1 MLDVSFKREYVL
13 CFFVEGRFVTMSVYI
28 IAEVGVNHNGSLELA
43 KKLVESAAEAGADAV
58 KFQTFH
64 AEQLASASA
73 QKAAYQKEKTDA
85 GESQVDM
92 LRKLE
97 LPLDAYPELIALCKG
112 KGVDFLSTPF
122 ETDSLRFLVE
132 ECHISN
138 IKIPS
143 GEITNGP
150 FLLEIARTGLPV
162 ILSTGMSM
170 LGEVETALSVLA
182 YGYLHD
188 DVPNG
193 SGDFVRAYGEAQK
206 RGILREKV
214 SLLHCTT
221 EYPAPF
227 DEVNLAAMK
236 TMEHAFGLTV
246 GYSDHTEGIA
256 IPMAAAARGAEIIEK
271 HFTLDKTLPGPD
283 HKASLSPDELAEM
296 IRGIR
301 QIENVIGNGYKA
313 PTLRE
318 EANLVVVRKSLVA
331 KRAIR
336 EGEIFSADNLA
347 VKRPASGTNPMRY
360 WELLGKRASCDYE
373 ADELIQE

>member
-1 MLDVSFKREYVL
+1 
-13 CFFVEGRFVTMSVYI
+13 MSVYI
-28 IAEVGVNHNGSLELA
+28 IAEAGVNHNGSPELA
-43 KKLVESAAEAGADAV
+43 RKLVEVAAEAGADAV
-58 KFQTFH
+58 KFQTFR
-64 AEQLASASA
+64 AEKLASVSA
-73 QKAAYQKEKTDA
+73 QKAVYQKKMTDA

-97 LPLDAYPELIALCKG
+97 LPLEAYPELIALCKE

-122 ETDSLRFLVE
+122 ETDSLRFLIE
-132 ECHISN
+132 ECHIQK
-138 IKIPS
+138 IKVPS

-162 ILSTGMSM
+162 ILSTGMST

-193 SGDFVRAYGEAQK
+193 SEDFVRAYGEAQK
-206 RGILREKV
+206 HGILREKV

-227 DEVNLAAMK
+227 DEVNLAAMD
-236 TMEHAFGLTV
+236 TMKRAFSLPV
-246 GYSDHTEGIA
+246 GYSDHTERIA
-256 IPMAAAARGAEIIEK
+256 VPLAAAARGAEIIEK

-296 IRGIR
+296 VRGIR
-301 QIENVIGNGYKA
+301 QIEKAVGNDCKA
-313 PTLRE
+313 PTLQE
-318 EANLVVVRKSLVA
+318 WENLAVVRKSLIA

-336 EGEIFSADNLA
+336 EGEVFSADNLA
-347 VKRPASGTNPMRY
+347 VKRPASGMSPMRY
-360 WELLGKRASCDYE
+360 WELLGKWASHNYE
-373 ADELIQE
+373 VDEPIQE

>member
-1 MLDVSFKREYVL
+1 MDRI
-13 CFFVEGRFVTMSVYI
+13 YI
-28 IAEVGVNHNGSLELA
+28 IAEAGVNHNGSPELA
-43 KKLVESAAEAGADAV
+43 KQLVEAAAEAGADAV
-58 KFQTFH
+58 KFQTFR
-64 AEQLASASA
+64 AEKLASVSA
-73 QKAAYQKEKTDA
+73 QKAAYQQETTDS

-97 LPLDAYPELIALCKG
+97 LPLDAYPELMALCKE

-132 ECHISN
+132 KCHIQK

-162 ILSTGMSM
+162 ILSTGMST

-188 DVPNG
+188 GMPRRLE
-193 SGDFVRAYGEAQK
+193 DFSRAYGEAQE
-206 RGILREKV
+206 RGILCEKV

-227 DEVNLAAMK
+227 DEVNLAAMDTMK
-236 TMEHAFGLTV
+236 TVFGLPV

-256 IPMAAAARGAEIIEK
+256 IPLAAAARGAVIIEK

-283 HKASLSPDELAEM
+283 HKASLAPDELAEM
-296 IRGIR
+296 VRGIR
-301 QIENVIGNGYKA
+301 QIEKSIGNGCKA
-313 PTLRE
+313 PTARE
-318 EANLVVVRKSLVA
+318 WANLAVVRKSLVA

-336 EGEIFSADNLA
+336 EGERFSEDNLA
-347 VKRPASGTNPMRY
+347 VKRPASGINPMRY
-360 WELLGKRASCDYE
+360 WELLGKRARRNYE
-373 ADELIQE
+373 ADEAIFE

>member
-1 MLDVSFKREYVL
+1 
-13 CFFVEGRFVTMSVYI
+13 MSVYI
-28 IAEVGVNHNGSLELA
+28 IAEAGVNHNGSLILA
-43 KKLVESAAEAGADAV
+43 KKLVEVAAEAGVDAV

-64 AEQLASASA
+64 AEKLVNASAH
-73 QKAAYQKEKTDA
+73 KAAYQQETTDA

-97 LPLDAYPELIALCKG
+97 LPLEAYPELLALCKE

-132 ECHISN
+132 ECHIPK
-138 IKIPS
+138 IKVPS

-162 ILSTGMSM
+162 ILSTGMSS

-188 DVPNG
+188 DVPSC
-193 SGDFVRAYGEAQK
+193 SGDFVRAYGEVNT

-227 DEVNLAAMK
+227 DEVNLAAMD
-236 TMEHAFGLTV
+236 TMKRAFGLSV
-246 GYSDHTEGIA
+246 GYSDHTEGIVV
-256 IPMAAAARGAEIIEK
+256 PLAAAARGAVIIEK

-296 IRGIR
+296 VRGIR
-301 QIENVIGNGYKA
+301 QIENAIGNGCK
-313 PTLRE
+313 TSTSRE
-318 EANLVVVRKSLVA
+318 WVNLAVVRKSLVA

-336 EGEIFSADNLA
+336 EGEVFSADNLA
-347 VKRPASGTNPMRY
+347 VKRPASGTSPMRY
-360 WELLGKRASCDYE
+360 WELLGKRASRNYE
-373 ADELIQE
+373 ADESIQE

>member
-1 MLDVSFKREYVL
+1 
-13 CFFVEGRFVTMSVYI
+13 MSVYI
-28 IAEVGVNHNGSLELA
+28 IAEAGVNHNGSPELA
-43 KKLVESAAEAGADAV
+43 KKLVEAAAEAGADAV
-58 KFQTFH
+58 KFQTFR
-64 AEQLASASA
+64 AEKLASVSA
-73 QKAAYQKEKTDA
+73 QKAVYQQETTDA

-97 LPLDAYPELIALCKG
+97 LPLDAYPELIALCRE

-132 ECHISN
+132 ECHIPK

-162 ILSTGMSM
+162 ILSTGMST

-188 DVPNG
+188 DVP
-193 SGDFVRAYGEAQK
+193 SCSEDFVRAYCEAQTH
-206 RGILREKV
+206 GILREKI

-227 DEVNLAAMK
+227 DEVNLAAMDSMK
-236 TMEHAFGLTV
+236 RVFGLPV

-256 IPMAAAARGAEIIEK
+256 IPLAAAACGAEIIEK

-283 HKASLSPDELAEM
+283 HKASLAPDELAEM
-296 IRGIR
+296 VRGIR
-301 QIENVIGNGYKA
+301 QIENAIGNGRKA
-313 PTLRE
+313 PTPRE
-318 EANLVVVRKSLVA
+318 WMNLAVVRKSLVA
-331 KRAIR
+331 KGAIR
-336 EGEIFSADNLA
+336 EGEVFSADNLS
-347 VKRPASGTNPMRY
+347 VKRPAIGMNPMRY
-360 WELLGKRASCDYE
+360 WELLGKRASRNYE
-373 ADELIQE
+373 ADESIQE

>member
-1 MLDVSFKREYVL
+1 MGK
-13 CFFVEGRFVTMSVYI
+13 VYI
-28 IAEVGVNHNGSLELA
+28 IAEAGVNHNGSPELA
-43 KKLVESAAEAGADAV
+43 KKLVEAATEAGADAV

-64 AEQLASASA
+64 AEKLASVSA
-73 QKAAYQKEKTDA
+73 QKAVYQKATTDA

-97 LPLDAYPELIALCKG
+97 LPLDAYPELIALCKE
-112 KGVDFLSTPF
+112 KGIDFLSTPF
-122 ETDSLRFLVE
+122 EMDSLRFLVE
-132 ECHISN
+132 ECHVQK
-138 IKIPS
+138 IKVPS

-150 FLLEIARTGLPV
+150 FLLEIARMGLPV
-162 ILSTGMSM
+162 ILSTGMST
-170 LGEVETALSVLA
+170 LGEVETALSVLS

-188 DVPNG
+188 DVPRCNE
-193 SGDFVRAYGEAQK
+193 DFVRAYGEVQK

-227 DEVNLAAMK
+227 DEVNLAVMDTMK
-236 TMEHAFGLTV
+236 RAFGLPV

-256 IPMAAAARGAEIIEK
+256 IPLAAAARGAVIIEK

-283 HKASLSPDELAEM
+283 HKASLAPDELAEM

>member
-1 MLDVSFKREYVL
+1 MGK
-13 CFFVEGRFVTMSVYI
+13 VYI
-28 IAEVGVNHNGSLELA
+28 VAEAGVNHNGTPELA
-43 KKLVESAAEAGADAV
+43 KKLVEAAAEAGADAV
-58 KFQTFH
+58 KFQTFR
-64 AEQLASASA
+64 AEKLASVSA
-73 QKAAYQKEKTDA
+73 QKAVYQKKTTDV

-97 LPLDAYPELIALCKG
+97 LPLEAYPELIALCKE

-132 ECHISN
+132 ECYIPK
-138 IKIPS
+138 IKVPS

-162 ILSTGMSM
+162 ILSTGMST

-188 DVPNG
+188 DVPRC
-193 SGDFVRAYGEAQK
+193 SEDFVRAYGETQK

-227 DEVNLAAMK
+227 DEVNLTAMA
-236 TMEHAFGLTV
+236 TMKRAFGLSV

-256 IPMAAAARGAEIIEK
+256 IPLAAAARGAVIIEK

-283 HKASLSPDELAEM
+283 HKASLAPDELAEM
-296 IRGIR
+296 VRGIR
-301 QIENVIGNGYKA
+301 QIEKAIGNGCKA
-313 PTLRE
+313 PTVRE
-318 EANLVVVRKSLVA
+318 WTNLAVVRKSLVA

-336 EGEIFSADNLA
+336 EGEVLSEDNLS
-347 VKRPASGTNPMRY
+347 VKRPASGTSPMRY
-360 WELLGKRASCDYE
+360 WELLGKQASRNYE
-373 ADELIQE
+373 ADEPIME

>member
-1 MLDVSFKREYVL
+1 
-13 CFFVEGRFVTMSVYI
+13 MSVYI
-28 IAEVGVNHNGSLELA
+28 IAEAGVNHNGTPELA
-43 KKLVESAAEAGADAV
+43 KKLVEAAAEAGADAV
-58 KFQTFH
+58 KFQTFR
-64 AEQLASASA
+64 AEKLASASA
-73 QKAAYQKEKTDA
+73 QKAAYQQETTDA

-97 LPLDAYPELIALCKG
+97 LPLDAYPELIVLCKG

-132 ECHISN
+132 ECHIPK
-138 IKIPS
+138 IKVPS

-162 ILSTGMSM
+162 ILSTGMST

-188 DVPNG
+188 DVPRC
-193 SGDFVRAYGEAQK
+193 SEDFVRAYGEAQK

-227 DEVNLAAMK
+227 DEVNLAAMDAMK
-236 TMEHAFGLTV
+236 KAFGLPV

-256 IPMAAAARGAEIIEK
+256 IPLAAAARGAVIIEK
-271 HFTLDKTLPGPD
+271 HFTLDKTLTGPD

-296 IRGIR
+296 VRGIR
-301 QIENVIGNGYKA
+301 QIEKAIGNGCKA
-313 PTLRE
+313 PTARE
-318 EANLVVVRKSLVA
+318 WINLSVVRKSLVA
-331 KRAIR
+331 KCAIR
-336 EGEIFSADNLA
+336 EGGVFSKDNLA
-347 VKRPASGTNPMRY
+347 VKRPASGTSPMRY
-360 WELLGKRASCDYE
+360 WELLGKRASRNYE

>member
-1 MLDVSFKREYVL
+1 
-13 CFFVEGRFVTMSVYI
+13 MSVYI
-28 IAEVGVNHNGSLELA
+28 IAEAGVNHNGSPELA
-43 KKLVESAAEAGADAV
+43 KNLVEAAAEAGADAV

-73 QKAAYQKEKTDA
+73 QKAAYQQETTDA

-97 LPLDAYPELIALCKG
+97 LPWDAYPELIALCKE

-122 ETDSLRFLVE
+122 EMDSLRFLVE
-132 ECHISN
+132 ECHIPKV
-138 IKIPS
+138 KIPS

-162 ILSTGMSM
+162 ILSTGMST

-193 SGDFVRAYGEAQK
+193 NEDFVRSYGEAQA
-206 RGILREKV
+206 RGILCEKI

-227 DEVNLAAMK
+227 DEVNLAAME
-236 TMEHAFGLTV
+236 TMKRVFGLPV
-246 GYSDHTEGIA
+246 GYSDHTEGIV
-256 IPMAAAARGAEIIEK
+256 IPLAAAARGAEFIEK

-283 HKASLSPDELAEM
+283 HKASLAPDELAEM
-296 IRGIR
+296 VRGIR
-301 QIENVIGNGYKA
+301 QIENAIGNGRKA
-313 PTLRE
+313 PTARE
-318 EANLVVVRKSLVA
+318 WENLAVVRKSLVA

-336 EGEIFSADNLA
+336 DGEAFLADNLV
-347 VKRPASGTNPMRY
+347 VKRPASGTSPMRY
-360 WELLGKRASCDYE
+360 WDILGRRASRNYE
-373 ADELIQE
+373 ADEPIQE

>member
-1 MLDVSFKREYVL
+1 
-13 CFFVEGRFVTMSVYI
+13 MSVYI
-28 IAEVGVNHNGSLELA
+28 IAEAGVNHNGSPELA
-43 KKLVESAAEAGADAV
+43 KNLVEAAAEAGADAV
-58 KFQTFH
+58 KFQTFR
-64 AEQLASASA
+64 AEKLASVLAK
-73 QKAAYQKEKTDA
+73 KAAYQQETTDA

-92 LRKLE
+92 LHKLE
-97 LPLDAYPELIALCKG
+97 LPLDAYPELIALCNE

-122 ETDSLRFLVE
+122 EKDSLRFLVTK
-132 ECHISN
+132 CHIPK

-162 ILSTGMSM
+162 ILSTGMST

-182 YGYLHD
+182 YGYLRD

-193 SGDFVRAYGEAQK
+193 NEDFVRAYGEAQK
-206 RGILREKV
+206 CGFLREKV

-227 DEVNLAAMK
+227 DEVNLAAMD
-236 TMEHAFGLTV
+236 TMKRAFGLPV

-256 IPMAAAARGAEIIEK
+256 IPLAAAARGAEIIEK

-283 HKASLSPDELAEM
+283 HKASLAPDELAELV
-296 IRGIR
+296 RGIR
-301 QIENVIGNGYKA
+301 QIEKAVGNDCKA
-313 PTLRE
+313 PTSRE
-318 EANLVVVRKSLVA
+318 WVNLAVVRKSLVA
-331 KRAIR
+331 KRVIR
-336 EGEIFSADNLA
+336 EGEVFSADNLA
-347 VKRPASGTNPMRY
+347 VKRPASGMSPMRY
-360 WELLGKRASCDYE
+360 WELLGKRASRNYE